1 MLLNSLLLFAFLFK
15 TAQADV
21 PASIYDYK
29 VAALDGTVI
38 NMADFKGKKILIVN
52 TASKCKFTA
61 QYEAL
66 EKLYLSH
73 KDKLVIVGF
82 PSNNFFFQ
90 EPAGNEQIAEFC
102 TKNYGVTFPMAAK
115 ISVKG
120 KNKAPIYTWLTEKRY
135 NHFEDSRVKW
145 NFQKYLI
152 DEEGKLVAIYY
163 SNTPPDSPEVLAAI
177 EK

>member
-1 MLLNSLLLFAFLFK
+1 MLLNSLLLLAFLFK
-15 TAQADV
+15 TTQADV
-21 PASIYDYK
+21 PVSIYDYK
-29 VAALDGTVI
+29 VTALDGTLI

-52 TASKCKFTA
+52 TASKCKFTP

-66 EKLYLSH
+66 EKLYLAH

-90 EPAGNEQIAEFC
+90 EPAKNEQIAEFC

-120 KNKAPIYTWLTEKRY
+120 KNIAPIYTWLTQKKY
-135 NHFEDSRVKW
+135 NHFEDTHVKW

-152 DEEGKLVAIYY
+152 DEQGKLIAVFY